1 MAEKKLTLDEE
12 LYTSKE
18 AASLLG
24 VTPRTIQLWSDSGI
38 LQAHKT
44 PGGHRR
50 FTASALEALSNEFKN
65 GGKQKQN
72 ITETLR
78 VLIAEDE
85 PDLQKLYEMTISGWS
100 LPLELNIVKDGY
112 EALVQF
118 GKTQPHVLILDLNMP
133 RMDGFHMLN
142 VINNMVGGSGTEV
155 IVVTALSKGD
165 IADHGGVPEGIKVF
179 SKPIPFEEIEEILS
193 RRAKELSASA

>member
-1 MAEKKLTLDEE
+1 MAEKKLTPKEE

-50 FTASALEALSNEFKN
+50 FTTSALEALSVQFDEDAKE
-65 GGKQKQN
+65 QAVA
-72 ITETLR
+72 ETLR

-85 PDLQKLYEMTISGWS
+85 PDLQKLYEMTMSGWD

-133 RMDGFHMLN
+133 RMDGFHMLS
-142 VINNMVGGSGTEV
+142 VINNLIGASDTEV

-165 IADHGGVPEGIKVF
+165 IADHGGVPDGIKVF
-179 SKPIPFEEIEEILS
+179 SKPIPFEDIESLLNKRVEQLS
-193 RRAKELSASA
+193 SQK

>member
-1 MAEKKLTLDEE
+1 MKKLTPKEE

-50 FTASALEALSNEFKN
+50 FTTSALEALAIQFKED
-65 GGKQKQN
+65 GKEKQVEP
-72 ITETLR
+72 ETLR

-85 PDLQKLYEMTISGWS
+85 PDLQKLYEMTISGWD

-118 GKTQPHVLILDLNMP
+118 GKTRPHVLILDLNMP
-133 RMDGFHMLN
+133 RMDGFHMLS
-142 VINNMVGGSGTEV
+142 VINDLIDSSSTEV

-165 IADHGGVPEGIKVF
+165 IADHGGVPEGVKVF
-179 SKPIPFEEIEEILS
+179 SKPIPFEDIEVLLNK
-193 RRAKELSASA
+193 RVKELSA